1 MKFGSL
7 EEMISYIE
15 KQHFKINQELGEEM
29 VQVMK
34 EEVQMQVYVCYKPE
48 SYSRTRHLMDSP
60 QLQYW
65 DNKIVKVGFMNMGD
79 WTSYSGEPFF
89 PIYGLDAGMTYGKG
103 GYRPGTSLVDGSYN
117 RIVSEIPKCYKSI
130 AISCGIPIR

>member
-34 EEVQMQVYVCYKPE
+34 EEVQMQVYACYKPE
-48 SYSRTRHLMDSP
+48 SYSRTRQLMDSP

-65 DNKIVKVGFMNMGD
+65 DNKIVKVSFMNLGD
-79 WTSYSGEPFF
+79 WTSYSGKPFF
-89 PIYGLDAGMTYGKG
+89 PIYGLDAGMTYGSG
-103 GYRPGTSLVDGSYN
+103 GYRPQTALVEGSFN

-130 AISCGIPIR
+130 ALSCGIPIR